1 MIKRNIQSNSMK
13 GWDDLNNG
21 FPSETL
27 NKSMTPPITKFIR
40 PNNYRRIINIKFIK
54 ESGIKSILTTP
65 LAKQNTQN
73 KIIDIPNYRSTGIS
87 LQVCKSKLI
96 GIYSQVYSN
105 GKKYWYRITRDSDEE
120 INQVIEAKKEEIKDK
135 IDSALKMFCE
145 EFKLGFRFENPT
157 WLRSETAIHGDDYI
171 DRIPRELIIHDTI
184 FKKVYKDDLEFKSGK
199 GEEPVVHLKT
209 YITNRAIEKISP
221 EIAKELSLIRDER
234 IEFSKA
240 LSLYTEQI
248 NLHLKVEERQL
259 EVQSRTLETLEA
271 IKDNLKKDRVK
282 RLKEDWW

>member
-1 MIKRNIQSNSMK
+1 MK

-27 NKSMTPPITKFIR
+27 YRSMTPPITKFIR

-65 LAKQNTQN
+65 LAKQNSQN
-73 KIIDIPNYRSTGIS
+73 HIIDIPNYRSTGIS

-120 INQVIEAKKEEIKDK
+120 INKVIEAKKEEIKDK

-145 EFKLGFRFENPT
+145 EFNLGFRFENPI

-171 DRIPRELIIHDTI
+171 DRIPRDLIVHNTI

-199 GEEPVVHLKT
+199 GEEPVVHLKN

-221 EIAKELSLIRDER
+221 EIAKELSEIKNER
-234 IEFSKA
+234 IEFNKSLA
-240 LSLYTEQI
+240 LYTEQI
-248 NLHLKVEERQL
+248 NLHLKVEQRQL
-259 EVQSRTLETLEA
+259 EVQEA
-271 IKDNLKKDRVK
+271 MLKHFEKEDKLNRVK